1 MHSSNLSRTP
11 PSVVIRHAPVLF
23 LSVVLIV
30 ATVLA
35 AGACT
40 PSEVPEGEPE
50 APPEAAEPV
59 APYTRGLAS
68 THLEQARA
76 RGATLPR
83 LHGMVV
89 ARHGEILFE
98 ERFGGP
104 SLNTPVNVKSVSK
117 SLLSALVGIAI
128 NEGHLGGADQPIAP
142 FFETYLAA
150 DADPRKRDITVAHLL
165 SMRSGLER
173 TSGGNYGA
181 WVSSS
186 NWVRYKI
193 TQPLQAAPGTE
204 RSYSTGNSHL
214 LSAVL
219 TQATGQSTWA
229 FAQSALAE
237 PLGIRLPQ
245 WPTDPQGIYFGGNDM
260 MISPRD
266 LIQVGEV
273 YRNGGYLDGQRI
285 LPQDWVRASF
295 QPRATSRWS
304 GAGYGYGWF
313 SSYIGG
319 HLAYYGWGYGGQYLY
334 VLPGLELTIAIT
346 SDPYNSGGR
355 GHRSDLQRIVAEE
368 LVPAAIKGATADA
381 VAEQAV
387 SGAGR
392 SR

>member
-1 MHSSNLSRTP
+1 
-11 PSVVIRHAPVLF
+11 VFIRYPAHFF
-23 LSVVLIV
+23 LYVFLYVALI
-30 ATVLA
+30 AALQLA
-35 AGACT
+35 AAGCS
-40 PSEVPEGEPE
+40 PLDGPEEKPE
-50 APPEAAEPV
+50 APREAAEPV
-59 APYTRGLAS
+59 ASYTRGLAS
-68 THLEQARA
+68 THLEQARE

-117 SLLSALVGIAI
+117 SVLSALVGVAI
-128 NEGHLGGADQPIAP
+128 DEGHLRGPDQPIAP
-142 FFETYLAA
+142 FFDAYLDAN
-150 DADPRKRDITVAHLL
+150 ADPRKQDITVAHLL
-165 SMRSGLER
+165 SMQSGLER

-193 TQPLQAAPGTE
+193 TQPLQADPGTE

-219 TQATGQSTWA
+219 TQATDQSTWA
-229 FAQSALAE
+229 YAQSALAE

-245 WPTDPQGIYFGGNDM
+245 WPADPQGIYFGGNDM
-260 MISPRD
+260 MVSPRD
-266 LIQVGEV
+266 LIRIGEV

-295 QPRATSRWS
+295 RPRATSRWS

-368 LVPAAIKGATADA
+368 LVPAAIKGAEADA
-381 VAEQAV
+381 VAAEAV
-387 SGAGR
+387 SGADR

>member
-1 MHSSNLSRTP
+1 
-11 PSVVIRHAPVLF
+11 VVIRHTPSLI
-23 LSVVLIV
+23 LYVVLIL
-30 ATVLA
+30 ATGLA

-40 PSEVPEGEPE
+40 PSEVPEEEPE
-50 APPEAAEPV
+50 PPPEAAAPV
-59 APYTRGLAS
+59 APYPRGLAS
-68 THLEQARA
+68 THLEQARE

-117 SLLSALVGIAI
+117 SLLSALVGVAI
-128 NEGHLGGADQPIAP
+128 NEGHLRGADQPIAP
-142 FFETYLAA
+142 FFEAYLDG

-173 TSGGNYGA
+173 TSGSNYGA

-219 TQATGQSTWA
+219 TQATDQSTWA
-229 FAQSALAE
+229 YAQSALAE
-237 PLGIRLPQ
+237 PLGIRLPR

-266 LIQVGEV
+266 LIRVGEV

-295 QPRATSRWS
+295 RPRATSRWS

-368 LVPAAIKGATADA
+368 LVPAAIKGAEAEADA
-381 VAEQAV
+381 VAAQAA
-387 SGAGR
+387 SGADR

>member
-1 MHSSNLSRTP
+1 MF
-11 PSVVIRHAPVLF
+11 IRYLAPLYLHLVL
-23 LSVVLIV
+23 L
-30 ATVLA
+30 ATLLLA
-35 AGACT
+35 AAGCA
-40 PSEVPEGEPE
+40 PSDGPEEEPE

-68 THLEQARA
+68 AHLEEARA

-128 NEGHLGGADQPIAP
+128 SEGHLRGADQPIAP
-142 FFETYLAA
+142 FFEAYLEA

-219 TQATGQSTWA
+219 TQATDQSTWA

-260 MISPRD
+260 M
-266 LIQVGEV
+266 

-295 QPRATSRWS
+295 RPRATSRWS

-387 SGAGR
+387 SGADR

>member
-1 MHSSNLSRTP
+1 MPLS
-11 PSVVIRHAPVLF
+11 VIIRHAPSLVQY
-23 LSVVLIV
+23 VVLIV

-40 PSEVPEGEPE
+40 PSEVPEEEPE
-50 APPEAAEPV
+50 APPEASEPV
-59 APYTRGLAS
+59 DLYTRGLAS
-68 THLEQARA
+68 SHLEQARE
-76 RGATLPR
+76 RGAALPR

-104 SLNTPVNVKSVSK
+104 ALSTPVNVKSVSK

-128 NEGHLGGADQPIAP
+128 DEGHLRGPDQRLAP
-142 FFETYLAA
+142 FFEEYLDAE
-150 DADPRKRDITVAHLL
+150 ADPRKRDITVAHLL

-193 TQPLQAAPGTE
+193 TQPLQADPGTE

-229 FAQSALAE
+229 YAQSALAE

-245 WPTDPQGIYFGGNDM
+245 WPADPQGIYFGGNDM

-266 LIQVGEV
+266 LIRVGEL

-285 LPQDWVRASF
+285 LPQEWVRASF
-295 QPRATSRWS
+295 RPRATSRWS

-368 LVPAAIKGATADA
+368 IVPAAIKGADAEAGAMAAQVGATA
-381 VAEQAV
+381 
-387 SGAGR
+387 GH